1 MAGNLTCYKK
11 GRLLRAGQYIN
22 LVQLA
27 ELLY

>member
-1 MAGNLTCYKK
+1 MAGNLTGYKK